1 MKPTT
6 IASLQKCKQ
15 DKKRFAT
22 ITAYDYSFAKL
33 FADEGINVMLVGDS
47 LGMTVQGHDSTLPV
61 TVADIAYHTAAVRR
75 GAPNCLLLADLPFM
89 AYATPEQAFENA
101 ATVMRAGANM
111 VKIEGGEWLVE
122 TVQMLT
128 ERAVPVCGHLGLTP
142 QSVNIF
148 GGYKVQGRGDEAGD
162 RLLSDALALEAAG
175 AQLLVLECVPVEL
188 AKRITEALAIPVIGI
203 GAGNVTDG
211 QILVMHDAFGITG
224 GHIPKFAK
232 NFLAETGD
240 IRAAVR
246 QYMAEVESGVYPGEE
261 HSFPLRS
268 DVVLI
273 IETLPLLRQQI
284 RRLRM
289 EGKRVAL
296 VPTMG
301 NLHDGH
307 MKLVDEAKARADV
320 VVVSIFVNPMQ
331 FDRPEDLARYPRT
344 LQEDCEKLNKRKV
357 DLVFAPSVKEIYP
370 NGTETHTYVDVP
382 GLSTMLEGASRP
394 GHFRGVSTI
403 VSKLFN
409 LVQPDIACFGE
420 KDFQQ
425 LALIRKMVA
434 DMGFDIEIV
443 GVPIMRA
450 KDGLALSSR
459 NGYLTAEQ
467 RKIAPGLYKVL
478 SSIADKLQ
486 AGERDLDEIIAIAGQ
501 ELNEKGFRSDDIQI
515 RDADTLLE
523 ISENSKRAVI
533 LVAAWLGDARL
544 IDNKLVELA

>member
-1 MKPTT
+1 M
-6 IASLQKCKQ
+6 
-15 DKKRFAT
+15 
-22 ITAYDYSFAKL
+22 
-33 FADEGINVMLVGDS
+33 
-47 LGMTVQGHDSTLPV
+47 
-61 TVADIAYHTAAVRR
+61 
-75 GAPNCLLLADLPFM
+75 
-89 AYATPEQAFENA
+89 
-101 ATVMRAGANM
+101 
-111 VKIEGGEWLVE
+111 
-122 TVQMLT
+122 
-128 ERAVPVCGHLGLTP
+128 
-142 QSVNIF
+142 
-148 GGYKVQGRGDEAGD
+148 
-162 RLLSDALALEAAG
+162 
-175 AQLLVLECVPVEL
+175 
-188 AKRITEALAIPVIGI
+188 
-203 GAGNVTDG
+203 
-211 QILVMHDAFGITG
+211 
-224 GHIPKFAK
+224 
-232 NFLAETGD
+232 
-240 IRAAVR
+240 
-246 QYMAEVESGVYPGEE
+246 
-261 HSFPLRS
+261 
-268 DVVLI
+268 LI

-284 RRLRM
+284 LRLRM

-501 ELNEKGFRSDDIQI
+501 ELNEKGFRADDIQI

-523 ISENSKRAVI
+523 VSENSKRAVI

-544 IDNKLVELA
+544 IDNKIVELV

>member
-1 MKPTT
+1 M
-6 IASLQKCKQ
+6 
-15 DKKRFAT
+15 
-22 ITAYDYSFAKL
+22 
-33 FADEGINVMLVGDS
+33 
-47 LGMTVQGHDSTLPV
+47 
-61 TVADIAYHTAAVRR
+61 
-75 GAPNCLLLADLPFM
+75 
-89 AYATPEQAFENA
+89 
-101 ATVMRAGANM
+101 
-111 VKIEGGEWLVE
+111 
-122 TVQMLT
+122 
-128 ERAVPVCGHLGLTP
+128 
-142 QSVNIF
+142 
-148 GGYKVQGRGDEAGD
+148 
-162 RLLSDALALEAAG
+162 
-175 AQLLVLECVPVEL
+175 
-188 AKRITEALAIPVIGI
+188 
-203 GAGNVTDG
+203 
-211 QILVMHDAFGITG
+211 
-224 GHIPKFAK
+224 
-232 NFLAETGD
+232 
-240 IRAAVR
+240 
-246 QYMAEVESGVYPGEE
+246 
-261 HSFPLRS
+261 
-268 DVVLI
+268 LI

-382 GLSTMLEGASRP
+382 GLSTMLEGARRP

-523 ISENSKRAVI
+523 VSENSKRAVI

>member
-1 MKPTT
+1 M
-6 IASLQKCKQ
+6 
-15 DKKRFAT
+15 
-22 ITAYDYSFAKL
+22 
-33 FADEGINVMLVGDS
+33 
-47 LGMTVQGHDSTLPV
+47 
-61 TVADIAYHTAAVRR
+61 
-75 GAPNCLLLADLPFM
+75 
-89 AYATPEQAFENA
+89 
-101 ATVMRAGANM
+101 
-111 VKIEGGEWLVE
+111 
-122 TVQMLT
+122 
-128 ERAVPVCGHLGLTP
+128 
-142 QSVNIF
+142 
-148 GGYKVQGRGDEAGD
+148 
-162 RLLSDALALEAAG
+162 
-175 AQLLVLECVPVEL
+175 
-188 AKRITEALAIPVIGI
+188 
-203 GAGNVTDG
+203 
-211 QILVMHDAFGITG
+211 
-224 GHIPKFAK
+224 
-232 NFLAETGD
+232 
-240 IRAAVR
+240 
-246 QYMAEVESGVYPGEE
+246 
-261 HSFPLRS
+261 
-268 DVVLI
+268 LI

-486 AGERDLDEIIAIAGQ
+486 AGERDLDEIITIAGQ
-501 ELNEKGFRSDDIQI
+501 ELNEKGFRADDILI

-523 ISENSKRAVI
+523 VSETSKRAVI

-544 IDNKLVELA
+544 IDNKMVELA

>member
-1 MKPTT
+1 M
-6 IASLQKCKQ
+6 
-15 DKKRFAT
+15 
-22 ITAYDYSFAKL
+22 
-33 FADEGINVMLVGDS
+33 
-47 LGMTVQGHDSTLPV
+47 
-61 TVADIAYHTAAVRR
+61 
-75 GAPNCLLLADLPFM
+75 
-89 AYATPEQAFENA
+89 
-101 ATVMRAGANM
+101 
-111 VKIEGGEWLVE
+111 
-122 TVQMLT
+122 
-128 ERAVPVCGHLGLTP
+128 
-142 QSVNIF
+142 
-148 GGYKVQGRGDEAGD
+148 
-162 RLLSDALALEAAG
+162 
-175 AQLLVLECVPVEL
+175 
-188 AKRITEALAIPVIGI
+188 
-203 GAGNVTDG
+203 
-211 QILVMHDAFGITG
+211 
-224 GHIPKFAK
+224 
-232 NFLAETGD
+232 
-240 IRAAVR
+240 
-246 QYMAEVESGVYPGEE
+246 
-261 HSFPLRS
+261 
-268 DVVLI
+268 LI

-370 NGTETHTYVDVP
+370 NGTETHTHVDVP

-486 AGERDLDEIIAIAGQ
+486 AGERDLDEIITIAGQ
-501 ELNEKGFRSDDIQI
+501 ELNEKGFRADDIQI

-523 ISENSKRAVI
+523 VSETSKRAVI

-544 IDNKLVELA
+544 IDNKMVELA

>member
-1 MKPTT
+1 M
-6 IASLQKCKQ
+6 
-15 DKKRFAT
+15 
-22 ITAYDYSFAKL
+22 
-33 FADEGINVMLVGDS
+33 
-47 LGMTVQGHDSTLPV
+47 
-61 TVADIAYHTAAVRR
+61 
-75 GAPNCLLLADLPFM
+75 
-89 AYATPEQAFENA
+89 
-101 ATVMRAGANM
+101 
-111 VKIEGGEWLVE
+111 
-122 TVQMLT
+122 
-128 ERAVPVCGHLGLTP
+128 
-142 QSVNIF
+142 
-148 GGYKVQGRGDEAGD
+148 
-162 RLLSDALALEAAG
+162 
-175 AQLLVLECVPVEL
+175 
-188 AKRITEALAIPVIGI
+188 
-203 GAGNVTDG
+203 
-211 QILVMHDAFGITG
+211 
-224 GHIPKFAK
+224 
-232 NFLAETGD
+232 
-240 IRAAVR
+240 
-246 QYMAEVESGVYPGEE
+246 
-261 HSFPLRS
+261 
-268 DVVLI
+268 LI

-434 DMGFDIEIV
+434 DMGFDIEII

-467 RKIAPGLYKVL
+467 RKIAPALYKVL

-501 ELNEKGFRSDDIQI
+501 ELNEKGFRADDIQI

-523 ISENSKRAVI
+523 VSETSKRAVI

-544 IDNKLVELA
+544 IDNKMVELA

>member
-1 MKPTT
+1 M
-6 IASLQKCKQ
+6 
-15 DKKRFAT
+15 
-22 ITAYDYSFAKL
+22 
-33 FADEGINVMLVGDS
+33 
-47 LGMTVQGHDSTLPV
+47 
-61 TVADIAYHTAAVRR
+61 
-75 GAPNCLLLADLPFM
+75 
-89 AYATPEQAFENA
+89 
-101 ATVMRAGANM
+101 
-111 VKIEGGEWLVE
+111 
-122 TVQMLT
+122 
-128 ERAVPVCGHLGLTP
+128 
-142 QSVNIF
+142 
-148 GGYKVQGRGDEAGD
+148 
-162 RLLSDALALEAAG
+162 
-175 AQLLVLECVPVEL
+175 
-188 AKRITEALAIPVIGI
+188 
-203 GAGNVTDG
+203 
-211 QILVMHDAFGITG
+211 
-224 GHIPKFAK
+224 
-232 NFLAETGD
+232 
-240 IRAAVR
+240 
-246 QYMAEVESGVYPGEE
+246 
-261 HSFPLRS
+261 
-268 DVVLI
+268 LI

-344 LQEDCEKLNKRKV
+344 LQEDCENLNKRKV

-486 AGERDLDEIIAIAGQ
+486 AGERDLDEIITIAGQ
-501 ELNEKGFRSDDIQI
+501 ELNEKGFRADDIQI

-523 ISENSKRAVI
+523 VSETSKRAVI

-544 IDNKLVELA
+544 IDNKMVELA

>member
-1 MKPTT
+1 M
-6 IASLQKCKQ
+6 
-15 DKKRFAT
+15 
-22 ITAYDYSFAKL
+22 
-33 FADEGINVMLVGDS
+33 
-47 LGMTVQGHDSTLPV
+47 
-61 TVADIAYHTAAVRR
+61 
-75 GAPNCLLLADLPFM
+75 
-89 AYATPEQAFENA
+89 
-101 ATVMRAGANM
+101 
-111 VKIEGGEWLVE
+111 
-122 TVQMLT
+122 
-128 ERAVPVCGHLGLTP
+128 
-142 QSVNIF
+142 
-148 GGYKVQGRGDEAGD
+148 
-162 RLLSDALALEAAG
+162 
-175 AQLLVLECVPVEL
+175 
-188 AKRITEALAIPVIGI
+188 
-203 GAGNVTDG
+203 
-211 QILVMHDAFGITG
+211 
-224 GHIPKFAK
+224 
-232 NFLAETGD
+232 
-240 IRAAVR
+240 
-246 QYMAEVESGVYPGEE
+246 
-261 HSFPLRS
+261 
-268 DVVLI
+268 LI

-443 GVPIMRA
+443 GVPIIRA

-478 SSIADKLQ
+478 SSIADKLL
-486 AGERDLDEIIAIAGQ
+486 AGERDLDEIITIAGQ
-501 ELNEKGFRSDDIQI
+501 ELNEKGFRADDIQI

-523 ISENSKRAVI
+523 VSETSKRAVI

-544 IDNKLVELA
+544 IDNKMVELA

>member
-1 MKPTT
+1 M
-6 IASLQKCKQ
+6 
-15 DKKRFAT
+15 
-22 ITAYDYSFAKL
+22 
-33 FADEGINVMLVGDS
+33 
-47 LGMTVQGHDSTLPV
+47 
-61 TVADIAYHTAAVRR
+61 
-75 GAPNCLLLADLPFM
+75 
-89 AYATPEQAFENA
+89 
-101 ATVMRAGANM
+101 
-111 VKIEGGEWLVE
+111 
-122 TVQMLT
+122 
-128 ERAVPVCGHLGLTP
+128 
-142 QSVNIF
+142 
-148 GGYKVQGRGDEAGD
+148 
-162 RLLSDALALEAAG
+162 
-175 AQLLVLECVPVEL
+175 
-188 AKRITEALAIPVIGI
+188 
-203 GAGNVTDG
+203 
-211 QILVMHDAFGITG
+211 
-224 GHIPKFAK
+224 
-232 NFLAETGD
+232 
-240 IRAAVR
+240 
-246 QYMAEVESGVYPGEE
+246 
-261 HSFPLRS
+261 
-268 DVVLI
+268 LI
-273 IETLPLLRQQI
+273 IENLPLLRQQI
-284 RRLRM
+284 LRLRM

-486 AGERDLDEIIAIAGQ
+486 AGERDLDEIITIAGQ
-501 ELNEKGFRSDDIQI
+501 ELNEKGFRADDIQI

-523 ISENSKRAVI
+523 VSETSKRAVI

-544 IDNKLVELA
+544 IDNKMVELA

>member
-1 MKPTT
+1 M
-6 IASLQKCKQ
+6 
-15 DKKRFAT
+15 
-22 ITAYDYSFAKL
+22 
-33 FADEGINVMLVGDS
+33 
-47 LGMTVQGHDSTLPV
+47 
-61 TVADIAYHTAAVRR
+61 
-75 GAPNCLLLADLPFM
+75 
-89 AYATPEQAFENA
+89 
-101 ATVMRAGANM
+101 
-111 VKIEGGEWLVE
+111 
-122 TVQMLT
+122 
-128 ERAVPVCGHLGLTP
+128 
-142 QSVNIF
+142 
-148 GGYKVQGRGDEAGD
+148 
-162 RLLSDALALEAAG
+162 
-175 AQLLVLECVPVEL
+175 
-188 AKRITEALAIPVIGI
+188 
-203 GAGNVTDG
+203 
-211 QILVMHDAFGITG
+211 
-224 GHIPKFAK
+224 
-232 NFLAETGD
+232 
-240 IRAAVR
+240 
-246 QYMAEVESGVYPGEE
+246 
-261 HSFPLRS
+261 
-268 DVVLI
+268 LI

-467 RKIAPGLYKVL
+467 RKIAPALYKVL

-501 ELNEKGFRSDDIQI
+501 ELNEKGFRADDIQI

-523 ISENSKRAVI
+523 VSETSKRAVI

-544 IDNKLVELA
+544 IDNKMVELA

>member
-1 MKPTT
+1 M
-6 IASLQKCKQ
+6 
-15 DKKRFAT
+15 
-22 ITAYDYSFAKL
+22 
-33 FADEGINVMLVGDS
+33 
-47 LGMTVQGHDSTLPV
+47 
-61 TVADIAYHTAAVRR
+61 
-75 GAPNCLLLADLPFM
+75 
-89 AYATPEQAFENA
+89 
-101 ATVMRAGANM
+101 
-111 VKIEGGEWLVE
+111 
-122 TVQMLT
+122 
-128 ERAVPVCGHLGLTP
+128 
-142 QSVNIF
+142 
-148 GGYKVQGRGDEAGD
+148 
-162 RLLSDALALEAAG
+162 
-175 AQLLVLECVPVEL
+175 
-188 AKRITEALAIPVIGI
+188 
-203 GAGNVTDG
+203 
-211 QILVMHDAFGITG
+211 
-224 GHIPKFAK
+224 
-232 NFLAETGD
+232 
-240 IRAAVR
+240 
-246 QYMAEVESGVYPGEE
+246 
-261 HSFPLRS
+261 
-268 DVVLI
+268 LI

-382 GLSTMLEGASRP
+382 SLSTMLEGASRP

-486 AGERDLDEIIAIAGQ
+486 AGERDLDEIITIAGQ
-501 ELNEKGFRSDDIQI
+501 ELNEKGFRADDIQI

-523 ISENSKRAVI
+523 VSETSKRAVI
-533 LVAAWLGDARL
+533 LVAAWLGNARL
-544 IDNKLVELA
+544 IDNKMVELA

>member
-1 MKPTT
+1 M
-6 IASLQKCKQ
+6 
-15 DKKRFAT
+15 
-22 ITAYDYSFAKL
+22 
-33 FADEGINVMLVGDS
+33 
-47 LGMTVQGHDSTLPV
+47 
-61 TVADIAYHTAAVRR
+61 
-75 GAPNCLLLADLPFM
+75 
-89 AYATPEQAFENA
+89 
-101 ATVMRAGANM
+101 
-111 VKIEGGEWLVE
+111 
-122 TVQMLT
+122 
-128 ERAVPVCGHLGLTP
+128 
-142 QSVNIF
+142 
-148 GGYKVQGRGDEAGD
+148 
-162 RLLSDALALEAAG
+162 
-175 AQLLVLECVPVEL
+175 
-188 AKRITEALAIPVIGI
+188 
-203 GAGNVTDG
+203 
-211 QILVMHDAFGITG
+211 
-224 GHIPKFAK
+224 
-232 NFLAETGD
+232 
-240 IRAAVR
+240 
-246 QYMAEVESGVYPGEE
+246 
-261 HSFPLRS
+261 
-268 DVVLI
+268 LI

-382 GLSTMLEGASRP
+382 GLSTMLEGDSRP

-501 ELNEKGFRSDDIQI
+501 ELNEKGFRADDIQI

-523 ISENSKRAVI
+523 VSENSKRAVI

-544 IDNKLVELA
+544 IDNKMVELA

>member
-1 MKPTT
+1 M
-6 IASLQKCKQ
+6 
-15 DKKRFAT
+15 
-22 ITAYDYSFAKL
+22 
-33 FADEGINVMLVGDS
+33 
-47 LGMTVQGHDSTLPV
+47 
-61 TVADIAYHTAAVRR
+61 
-75 GAPNCLLLADLPFM
+75 
-89 AYATPEQAFENA
+89 
-101 ATVMRAGANM
+101 
-111 VKIEGGEWLVE
+111 
-122 TVQMLT
+122 
-128 ERAVPVCGHLGLTP
+128 
-142 QSVNIF
+142 
-148 GGYKVQGRGDEAGD
+148 
-162 RLLSDALALEAAG
+162 
-175 AQLLVLECVPVEL
+175 
-188 AKRITEALAIPVIGI
+188 
-203 GAGNVTDG
+203 
-211 QILVMHDAFGITG
+211 
-224 GHIPKFAK
+224 
-232 NFLAETGD
+232 
-240 IRAAVR
+240 
-246 QYMAEVESGVYPGEE
+246 
-261 HSFPLRS
+261 
-268 DVVLI
+268 LI

-486 AGERDLDEIIAIAGQ
+486 AGERDLDEIITIARQ
-501 ELNEKGFRSDDIQI
+501 ELNEKGFRADDIQI

-523 ISENSKRAVI
+523 VSETSKRAVI

-544 IDNKLVELA
+544 IDNKMVELA

>member
-1 MKPTT
+1 M
-6 IASLQKCKQ
+6 
-15 DKKRFAT
+15 
-22 ITAYDYSFAKL
+22 
-33 FADEGINVMLVGDS
+33 
-47 LGMTVQGHDSTLPV
+47 
-61 TVADIAYHTAAVRR
+61 
-75 GAPNCLLLADLPFM
+75 
-89 AYATPEQAFENA
+89 
-101 ATVMRAGANM
+101 
-111 VKIEGGEWLVE
+111 
-122 TVQMLT
+122 
-128 ERAVPVCGHLGLTP
+128 
-142 QSVNIF
+142 
-148 GGYKVQGRGDEAGD
+148 
-162 RLLSDALALEAAG
+162 
-175 AQLLVLECVPVEL
+175 
-188 AKRITEALAIPVIGI
+188 
-203 GAGNVTDG
+203 
-211 QILVMHDAFGITG
+211 
-224 GHIPKFAK
+224 
-232 NFLAETGD
+232 
-240 IRAAVR
+240 
-246 QYMAEVESGVYPGEE
+246 
-261 HSFPLRS
+261 
-268 DVVLI
+268 LI

-467 RKIAPGLYKVL
+467 RKIAPGRYKVL

-486 AGERDLDEIIAIAGQ
+486 AGERDLDEIITIAGQ
-501 ELNEKGFRSDDIQI
+501 ELNEKGFRADDIQI

-523 ISENSKRAVI
+523 VSENSKRAVI
-533 LVAAWLGDARL
+533 LVAAWLGYARL
-544 IDNKLVELA
+544 IDNKIVELV

>member
-1 MKPTT
+1 M
-6 IASLQKCKQ
+6 
-15 DKKRFAT
+15 
-22 ITAYDYSFAKL
+22 
-33 FADEGINVMLVGDS
+33 
-47 LGMTVQGHDSTLPV
+47 
-61 TVADIAYHTAAVRR
+61 
-75 GAPNCLLLADLPFM
+75 
-89 AYATPEQAFENA
+89 
-101 ATVMRAGANM
+101 
-111 VKIEGGEWLVE
+111 
-122 TVQMLT
+122 
-128 ERAVPVCGHLGLTP
+128 
-142 QSVNIF
+142 
-148 GGYKVQGRGDEAGD
+148 
-162 RLLSDALALEAAG
+162 
-175 AQLLVLECVPVEL
+175 
-188 AKRITEALAIPVIGI
+188 
-203 GAGNVTDG
+203 
-211 QILVMHDAFGITG
+211 
-224 GHIPKFAK
+224 
-232 NFLAETGD
+232 
-240 IRAAVR
+240 
-246 QYMAEVESGVYPGEE
+246 
-261 HSFPLRS
+261 
-268 DVVLI
+268 LI

-289 EGKRVAL
+289 EGNRVAL

>member
-1 MKPTT
+1 M
-6 IASLQKCKQ
+6 
-15 DKKRFAT
+15 
-22 ITAYDYSFAKL
+22 
-33 FADEGINVMLVGDS
+33 
-47 LGMTVQGHDSTLPV
+47 
-61 TVADIAYHTAAVRR
+61 
-75 GAPNCLLLADLPFM
+75 
-89 AYATPEQAFENA
+89 
-101 ATVMRAGANM
+101 
-111 VKIEGGEWLVE
+111 
-122 TVQMLT
+122 
-128 ERAVPVCGHLGLTP
+128 
-142 QSVNIF
+142 
-148 GGYKVQGRGDEAGD
+148 
-162 RLLSDALALEAAG
+162 
-175 AQLLVLECVPVEL
+175 
-188 AKRITEALAIPVIGI
+188 
-203 GAGNVTDG
+203 
-211 QILVMHDAFGITG
+211 
-224 GHIPKFAK
+224 
-232 NFLAETGD
+232 
-240 IRAAVR
+240 
-246 QYMAEVESGVYPGEE
+246 
-261 HSFPLRS
+261 
-268 DVVLI
+268 LI

-344 LQEDCEKLNKRKV
+344 LQEDCEKLNKRKA

-434 DMGFDIEIV
+434 DMGFDIEII

-486 AGERDLDEIIAIAGQ
+486 AGERDLDEIITIAGQ
-501 ELNEKGFRSDDIQI
+501 ELNEKGFRADDIQI

-544 IDNKLVELA
+544 IDNKIVELA

>member
-1 MKPTT
+1 M
-6 IASLQKCKQ
+6 
-15 DKKRFAT
+15 
-22 ITAYDYSFAKL
+22 
-33 FADEGINVMLVGDS
+33 
-47 LGMTVQGHDSTLPV
+47 
-61 TVADIAYHTAAVRR
+61 
-75 GAPNCLLLADLPFM
+75 
-89 AYATPEQAFENA
+89 
-101 ATVMRAGANM
+101 
-111 VKIEGGEWLVE
+111 
-122 TVQMLT
+122 
-128 ERAVPVCGHLGLTP
+128 
-142 QSVNIF
+142 
-148 GGYKVQGRGDEAGD
+148 
-162 RLLSDALALEAAG
+162 
-175 AQLLVLECVPVEL
+175 
-188 AKRITEALAIPVIGI
+188 
-203 GAGNVTDG
+203 
-211 QILVMHDAFGITG
+211 
-224 GHIPKFAK
+224 
-232 NFLAETGD
+232 
-240 IRAAVR
+240 
-246 QYMAEVESGVYPGEE
+246 
-261 HSFPLRS
+261 
-268 DVVLI
+268 LI

-409 LVQPDIACFGE
+409 LVQPDIPCFGE

-486 AGERDLDEIIAIAGQ
+486 AGERDLDEIITIAGQ
-501 ELNEKGFRSDDIQI
+501 ELNEKGFRADDIQI

-544 IDNKLVELA
+544 IDNKIVELV

>member
-1 MKPTT
+1 M
-6 IASLQKCKQ
+6 
-15 DKKRFAT
+15 
-22 ITAYDYSFAKL
+22 
-33 FADEGINVMLVGDS
+33 
-47 LGMTVQGHDSTLPV
+47 
-61 TVADIAYHTAAVRR
+61 
-75 GAPNCLLLADLPFM
+75 
-89 AYATPEQAFENA
+89 
-101 ATVMRAGANM
+101 
-111 VKIEGGEWLVE
+111 
-122 TVQMLT
+122 
-128 ERAVPVCGHLGLTP
+128 
-142 QSVNIF
+142 
-148 GGYKVQGRGDEAGD
+148 
-162 RLLSDALALEAAG
+162 
-175 AQLLVLECVPVEL
+175 
-188 AKRITEALAIPVIGI
+188 
-203 GAGNVTDG
+203 
-211 QILVMHDAFGITG
+211 
-224 GHIPKFAK
+224 
-232 NFLAETGD
+232 
-240 IRAAVR
+240 
-246 QYMAEVESGVYPGEE
+246 
-261 HSFPLRS
+261 
-268 DVVLI
+268 LI

-467 RKIAPGLYKVL
+467 RKIAPGLYKIL

-486 AGERDLDEIIAIAGQ
+486 AGERDLDEIITIAGQ
-501 ELNEKGFRSDDIQI
+501 ELNEKGFRADDIQI

-523 ISENSKRAVI
+523 VSENSKRAVI

-544 IDNKLVELA
+544 IDNKMVELA

>member
-1 MKPTT
+1 M
-6 IASLQKCKQ
+6 
-15 DKKRFAT
+15 
-22 ITAYDYSFAKL
+22 
-33 FADEGINVMLVGDS
+33 
-47 LGMTVQGHDSTLPV
+47 
-61 TVADIAYHTAAVRR
+61 
-75 GAPNCLLLADLPFM
+75 
-89 AYATPEQAFENA
+89 
-101 ATVMRAGANM
+101 
-111 VKIEGGEWLVE
+111 
-122 TVQMLT
+122 
-128 ERAVPVCGHLGLTP
+128 
-142 QSVNIF
+142 
-148 GGYKVQGRGDEAGD
+148 
-162 RLLSDALALEAAG
+162 
-175 AQLLVLECVPVEL
+175 
-188 AKRITEALAIPVIGI
+188 
-203 GAGNVTDG
+203 
-211 QILVMHDAFGITG
+211 
-224 GHIPKFAK
+224 
-232 NFLAETGD
+232 
-240 IRAAVR
+240 
-246 QYMAEVESGVYPGEE
+246 
-261 HSFPLRS
+261 
-268 DVVLI
+268 LI

-331 FDRPEDLARYPRT
+331 FDRPEDLARYPRS

-434 DMGFDIEIV
+434 DMGFDIEII

-523 ISENSKRAVI
+523 VSENSKRAVI

>member
-1 MKPTT
+1 M
-6 IASLQKCKQ
+6 
-15 DKKRFAT
+15 
-22 ITAYDYSFAKL
+22 
-33 FADEGINVMLVGDS
+33 
-47 LGMTVQGHDSTLPV
+47 
-61 TVADIAYHTAAVRR
+61 
-75 GAPNCLLLADLPFM
+75 
-89 AYATPEQAFENA
+89 
-101 ATVMRAGANM
+101 
-111 VKIEGGEWLVE
+111 
-122 TVQMLT
+122 
-128 ERAVPVCGHLGLTP
+128 
-142 QSVNIF
+142 
-148 GGYKVQGRGDEAGD
+148 
-162 RLLSDALALEAAG
+162 
-175 AQLLVLECVPVEL
+175 
-188 AKRITEALAIPVIGI
+188 
-203 GAGNVTDG
+203 
-211 QILVMHDAFGITG
+211 
-224 GHIPKFAK
+224 
-232 NFLAETGD
+232 
-240 IRAAVR
+240 
-246 QYMAEVESGVYPGEE
+246 
-261 HSFPLRS
+261 
-268 DVVLI
+268 LI
-273 IETLPLLRQQI
+273 IETLPLLRRQI

-434 DMGFDIEIV
+434 DMSFDIEIV

-501 ELNEKGFRSDDIQI
+501 ELNEKGFRADDIQI

-523 ISENSKRAVI
+523 VSENSKRAVI

-544 IDNKLVELA
+544 IDNKMVELA